1 MEAHI
6 IAIACS
12 DPPEGYS
19 RWSVRLIAEK
29 CVELNY
35 VDSISH
41 MTVSR
46 VLKNEYKPQLKKCWC
61 IPPDHNAAFVAAMED
76 ILAVYS
82 RPYDKDYPVV
92 CMDEKPVQ
100 FFASARKSIRSK
112 DGRIEYE
119 DNEAGSKFIIRRN
132 TEAGW
137 IWPKSSCQLLAV
149 NA

>member
-1 MEAHI
+1 MRGTEL
-6 IAIACS
+6 CRLYLTYDS
-12 DPPEGYS
+12 LS
-19 RWSVRLIAEK
+19 RSK
-29 CVELNY
+29 
-35 VDSISH
+35 
-41 MTVSR
+41 
-46 VLKNEYKPQLKKCWC
+46 KNEFKPQLKKCWC

-82 RPYDKDYPVV
+82 RLYDKDYPVV

-137 IWPKSSCQLLAV
+137 IWPKLSCQLLAV